1 VREIQRDLGG
11 IAVFAARRKSAFRA
25 VESTLSEAP
34 CHVSRRSGWCRVR
47 YSKWVYCGPDE
58 MARGRREFSASLL
71 IVRDFSG
78 LTLTPGKPRTL
89 NSSVNRAFGTFV
101 VFFTSN

>member
-1 VREIQRDLGG
+1 MREIQRALGG

-25 VESTLSEAP
+25 VESALSDAP
-34 CHVSRRSGWCRVR
+34 CRVSRRSGWCRMR
-47 YSKWVYCGPDE
+47 YSKSVRRGPDE
-58 MARGRREFSASLL
+58 IARGRREFSALLL

-78 LTLTPGKPRTL
+78 LTLTSGKSRTL

-101 VFFTSN
+101 DFFTSN